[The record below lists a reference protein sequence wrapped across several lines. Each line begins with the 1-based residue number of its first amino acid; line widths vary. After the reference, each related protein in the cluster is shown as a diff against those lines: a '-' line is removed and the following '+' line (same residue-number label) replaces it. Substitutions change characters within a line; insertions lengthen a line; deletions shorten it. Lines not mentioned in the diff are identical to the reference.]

1 MKQEKLITDRGRS
14 FNNLRSYLSKPE
26 NLLSL
31 FFFLVLCI
39 LIIYPLYA
47 VLASSVTVGV
57 KDSMMYNS
65 LFGEHLKK
73 GEFSFNNFSMLIG
86 GKYTKEYSVAFF
98 WKPLLN
104 SFLMSVFASIIS
116 LVLGGSIAFLITRTD
131 IRFKKVRSALFMLP
145 YLMPSWTLALVWKN
159 VFVNSK
165 IGMGVCGLFET
176 LTGICVPQWFLYG
189 LFPCSIVLGIHYA
202 PFAYILMGGI
212 LRNMDANLE
221 EAATILKAKRGR
233 IIRKI
238 TIPIVMPAMLS
249 TILLVFSSSMASFSV
264 PNFIGSPGNFF
275 VLSTML

>member
-116 LVLGGSIAFLITRTD
+116 LVLGGSCFHT
-131 IRFKKVRSALFMLP
+131 
-145 YLMPSWTLALVWKN
+145 
-159 VFVNSK
+159 
-165 IGMGVCGLFET
+165 
-176 LTGICVPQWFLYG
+176 
-189 LFPCSIVLGIHYA
+189 
-202 PFAYILMGGI
+202 
-212 LRNMDANLE
+212 
-221 EAATILKAKRGR
+221 
-233 IIRKI
+233 
-238 TIPIVMPAMLS
+238 
-249 TILLVFSSSMASFSV
+249 
-264 PNFIGSPGNFF
+264 
-275 VLSTML
+275 